1 LLPGVLITPPLMP
14 ISPSVRAIR
23 DVLELQSAAERFFGA
38 LARRVSDP
46 ATRAL
51 LEAFTRD
58 EHQLVLDVRQAA
70 DAWVKGPVP
79 EPTGRAADVKTAP
92 AWGLV
97 SEPTFDHVL
106 AIAVDCLRRAASHHE
121 QAAATVAGPVSVL
134 LREMAASQGARAS
147 KLEVSLDR
155 EVRARFAGH
164 AREDVLNETLDA
176 VVRAGDRFRL
186 LARRCPKQR
195 TASFLAGMVEVC
207 SLHATS
213 VRALVAD
220 VRALREADRAHE
232 DLLAPTMPIF
242 DGGIDA
248 LDFLAAMRMAMH
260 AEQRASLVHGM
271 QARAFSGEI
280 RDGLERV
287 AEAESGYASTISTV
301 LDRVVEHEE
310 DRKRSGIQASPELP
324 GRKRT
329 LRLVVG

>member
-1 LLPGVLITPPLMP
+1 MP

-23 DVLELQSAAERFFGA
+23 DVLELQGAAERFFDA

-58 EHQLVLDVRQAA
+58 EHQLVLDVRDAA
-70 DAWVKGPVP
+70 DSLAEGPLP

-97 SEPTFDHVL
+97 SEPAFDHVL

-121 QAAATVAGPVSVL
+121 QAATKVAGPVSVF
-134 LREMAASQGARAS
+134 LREMAESQGARAS
-147 KLEVSLDR
+147 KLDVSLGR

-164 AREDVLNETLDA
+164 APEDVLNETFDA
-176 VVRAGDRFRL
+176 AVRAGDRFRL
-186 LARRCPKQR
+186 LARRCPKRR
-195 TASFLAGMVEVC
+195 TASFLAGMAEVC

-220 VRALREADRAHE
+220 VRALRDVDRVHD
-232 DLLAPTMPIF
+232 DLLGPTLPIF
-242 DGGIDA
+242 DGSIDA
-248 LDFLAAMRMAMH
+248 LDFQAAMRMAMH
-260 AEQRASLVHGM
+260 AEQRAALVHGM

-280 RDGLERV
+280 REGLERV
-287 AEAESGYASTISTV
+287 AEAESGYAATISTV